1 MATIFNFGKKTFVLK
16 ICSECWK
23 SEILF
28 FIKQPST
35 PHCLWKNIMARTPL
49 KGVTWIPQ
57 WVNCPHFFTFRQSS
71 ISKTWRTLAEKDML
85 LLVYHICTLYKQ
97 ALKHGAARRQRYL
110 LWDKTSFVEEIE
122 EEESRRREV
131 EVVVEENQRCRKNS
145 MDFYITNSG
154 HCFLG
159 PARIKHTTLRN
170 SIRYI

>member
-1 MATIFNFGKKTFVLK
+1 MATLSNFGKKTFVLK

-28 FIKQPST
+28 FNQQPST
-35 PHCLWKNIMARTPL
+35 PIASGTTWWPGHLWKESLESLSGSTVLI
-49 KGVTWIPQ
+49 
-57 WVNCPHFFTFRQSS
+57 FFTLRQSS

-97 ALKHGAARRQRYL
+97 ALKHSSAAAALPTLRQDFFCRGNWRRR
-110 LWDKTSFVEEIE
+110 VEERSWGSI
-122 EEESRRREV
+122 
-131 EVVVEENQRCRKNS
+131 EENQRCRKNS
-145 MDFYITNSG
+145 KDFYITNSG

-170 SIRYI
+170 FIPYI